1 MARARPSS
9 KPKDKSRTRRTAS
22 SRHKSKS
29 SKRSHRVS
37 HLPELDAMVAKI
49 KHKISA
55 AAETAKTAAAKVAN
69 TTSKV
74 DDVKG
79 VDENVARLGVEM
91 DACSKQLSS
100 TADAETKIKSSLAR
114 IAKIEQGAKHKAKG
128 GGANVLSELAVS
140 ARGGGGK

>member
-91 DACSKQLSS
+91 DACSKQVR
-100 TADAETKIKSSLAR
+100 TVCAPRRTK
-114 IAKIEQGAKHKAKG
+114 
-128 GGANVLSELAVS
+128 VPP
-140 ARGGGGK
+140 